1 MDRAQRRGVGRWVF
15 LLLLSSLSCGKEEE
29 KVVAE
34 VGDRSITVEDYDRMA
49 GELLKGRFRGKEVT
63 RELKE
68 EMLEVMISKEL
79 FVAEALKRGLG
90 GGEDVRRRLES
101 LRRRLMKKRFY
112 EDIVGEVE
120 VNDEEVERKFR
131 EGFEEEVRTSHILC
145 DSEEDA
151 WEVLEELKG
160 GASFEELAEERSL
173 HPPSARRRGDM
184 GYLPKALFLP
194 ELRDSIWDLEVG
206 EVFPRPL
213 RSRYGFHVVKLTG
226 RRKVELGPR
235 RAYIADMVRREKREG
250 KFSAYLSDLEERYHL
265 VCEGGTLRLLLER
278 GRKAKDRVPEVGEA
292 EGGMTLF
299 RWRGGELKVSEYV
312 EALSQVPFW
321 ERPVPTDSSAV
332 RAFGERLAG
341 DRIFLA
347 EAEARGY
354 GRKVEPQV
362 RRLRERFA
370 AEKLYR
376 MEVEDRSHVTEE
388 DIEKFYREN
397 EERFRVPPTVV
408 IREIL
413 VRTRSEADGLLRRIR
428 NGEDMASLARRYSI
442 REDTRERGGMTRP
455 LTEDDPQF
463 GKIARMAL
471 KAKVGQLIGPVD
483 VPGGFSV
490 FRILRKEPG
499 RMRSLSEVRGR
510 VWPFVRARKQEE
522 VLAKFLDSLRTAYR
536 VEVHEEALRFVLRNR
551 HPEAGSGAE

>member
-1 MDRAQRRGVGRWVF
+1 MDRAQRRGVGRWVV
-15 LLLLSSLSCGKEEE
+15 LLLLSSLSCGKVEE

-34 VGDRSITVEDYDRMA
+34 VGDRRITVGDYDRMA
-49 GELLKGRFRGKEVT
+49 EELLRGRFRGKEVT
-63 RELKE
+63 PELKKK
-68 EMLEVMISKEL
+68 MLEVMISKEL

-90 GGEDVRRRLES
+90 EGEEIRRRLES
-101 LRRRLMKKRFY
+101 LRERLMKKRFY
-112 EDIVGEVE
+112 EDLVGEVG
-120 VNDEEVERKFR
+120 VDDEEVERKFK
-131 EGFEEEVRTSHILC
+131 EGFEEEIRTSHILC

-151 WEVLEELKG
+151 WEVLGELKR
-160 GASFEELAEERSL
+160 GASFEELARERSL
-173 HPPSARRRGDM
+173 HPPSARRGGDM

-213 RSRYGFHVVKLTG
+213 RSRYGFHVVKVTG

-235 RAYIADMVRREKREG
+235 RAYIADLVRREKREE

-265 VCEGGTLRLLLER
+265 VCERGALRFLLER
-278 GRKAKDRVPEVGEA
+278 GREVEDRVPEVGEA

-299 RWRGGELKVSEYV
+299 RWRGGELKISDYIG
-312 EALSQVPFW
+312 ALSQVPFW

-362 RRLRERFA
+362 RRFRERFA
-370 AEKLYR
+370 AEKLYK
-376 MEVEDRSHVTEE
+376 MEVADRSPVTEE
-388 DIEKFYREN
+388 DIERFYREN
-397 EERFRVPPTVV
+397 EERFKVPPKVV

-428 NGEDMASLARRYSI
+428 DGEDMASLARKYSI
-442 REDTRERGGMTRP
+442 REDTKERGGRTRP

-463 GKIARMAL
+463 GRIARMAF
-471 KAKVGQLIGPVD
+471 KARVGQLVGPVE

-490 FRILRKEPG
+490 FKVLRKEPG
-499 RMRSLSEVRGR
+499 RTRSLSEVRGR
-510 VWPFVRARKQEE
+510 IWPFVRARKQEE

-536 VEVHEEALRFVLRNR
+536 VKVHEDALKFTLRNWR
-551 HPEAGSGAE
+551 PE